1 MMSVNSGNRVQEQAH
16 GQSQSKRNPGIGFY
30 WQNSWRMLWRD
41 WRGGEL
47 TILAIALIIA
57 VTSITAVG
65 FFTDRIERGLKM
77 QSAELIAGDL
87 VISSGRT
94 DVNDHIAEARA
105 NNFMVT
111 TTEQFRSVV
120 FVNERFQLAEVKVVS
135 EGYPLRGV
143 LRVSDTA
150 FGQDEAT
157 TGIPAPGEL
166 WVEARLLQLLDLDV
180 GDSVKLGEVLFT
192 LRKIIRYE
200 PDRAGDLFS
209 VAPRVMMNSA
219 DLDATRLISIGAL
232 VSYRVLIA
240 GDSDRINDYH
250 DAIKDRLQ
258 AGEQIIGVEEGRPEL
273 NTALNSARQFLGLAA
288 LISVLLAG
296 VAVATVANRFS
307 TRHLNTSAMMRC
319 LGTSQKTIIRLF
331 TLEMLWLSILASTIG
346 CVLGA
351 LTQLVITE
359 LLDKLVLT
367 QLPPPSWKALILGY
381 ATGIVML
388 IGFALPPLLSLHRV
402 PPLHV
407 LRKDVPKHPVSVWT
421 VYIAVMICMSLLLYW
436 QIGDLQLVTIVIG
449 GILLTL
455 LILAVTAYLLIL
467 LLNRLRAR
475 VGIAWRFGLAN
486 ISRRPGSSVIQI
498 VAFGLGIMVLL
509 LLSTVRSDLLY
520 DWQSSLPHDAPNYF
534 VINVQTDQVDEIS
547 DYFTSMGVNNTRL
560 YPMVRARL
568 VEVNGQKVDSS
579 DYQSERA
586 KRFVT
591 REFNLSWAEHM
602 QRDNEVVAGEWWS
615 RQEHGRPLLSL
626 EAGLAETLNMQV
638 NDVVSFDINGSK
650 IDLTISNL
658 RSVDWDTFNVNFF
671 TVLPPGVLENRPAN
685 WVTSVYLNAEQ
696 QQQLGRLVREFSNI
710 TLIDIETIM
719 QRVRGIIDRVTLAVE
734 FVFLFTLLAGLAVL
748 YAAIQSNQDE
758 RRFESA
764 VLRTLGASRKTL
776 MLGLLAEFSL
786 LGALS
791 GLLAGLAATSLAWL
805 LALYIFKFDYAF
817 DITVAVAGFVSG
829 IAIVVSAGILG
840 TRSVLTTPPVETL
853 RQGNG

>member
-1 MMSVNSGNRVQEQAH
+1 MMTTDGRHQAVQVQTTA
-16 GQSQSKRNPGIGFY
+16 KRNGGIGFY
-30 WQNSWRMLWRD
+30 WYASWRMLWRD

-87 VISSGRT
+87 VISSNRA
-94 DVNDHIAEARA
+94 DVNDYITDARA
-105 NNFMVT
+105 NDFLVT
-111 TTEQFRSVV
+111 TTQQFRSVV
-120 FVNERFQLAEVKVVS
+120 FAGERFQLAEVKAVS

-157 TGIPAPGEL
+157 TGIPAAGEL
-166 WVEARLLQLLDLDV
+166 WVEARLLQLLKLDI
-180 GDSVKLGEVLFT
+180 GDRLKLGELSFT
-192 LRKIIRYE
+192 VRKIIRYE

-209 VAPRVMMNSA
+209 VAPRVMMNIA
-219 DLDATRLISIGAL
+219 DLDATGLISTGAL

-240 GDSDRINDYH
+240 GDSSRINDYRA
-250 DAIKDRLQ
+250 AIKNRLQ
-258 AGEQIIGVEEGRPEL
+258 AGEQILGVEEGRPEL
-273 NTALNSARQFLGLAA
+273 NTALKSARQFLGLAA

-319 LGTSQKTIIRLF
+319 LGTSQRTIIRLF
-331 TLEMLWLSILASTIG
+331 TLEMLWLSLLASTVG
-346 CVLGA
+346 CLLGA
-351 LTQLVITE
+351 LTQVVITE

-367 QLPPPSWKALILGY
+367 QLPPPSFKALILGY

-407 LRKDVPKHPVSVWT
+407 LRKDVAKRPASVWT
-421 VYIAVMICMSLLLYW
+421 VYLAVAFCMSLLLYW
-436 QIGDLQLVTIVIG
+436 QIGDLKLVAIVIG
-449 GILLTL
+449 GIIATLVTLAAAAFL
-455 LILAVTAYLLIL
+455 LIM

-475 VGIAWRFGLAN
+475 VGVAWRFGLAN

-509 LLSTVRSDLLY
+509 LLSTVRSDLLD
-520 DWQSSLPHDAPNYF
+520 DWQRSLPNDAPNYF
-534 VINVQTDQVDEIS
+534 VINVQSDQVDAIT
-547 DYFTSMGVNNTRL
+547 DYFTSIGVINTRL

-568 VEVNGQKVDSS
+568 IEVNGVKVDSS
-579 DYQSERA
+579 DYQGERA

-591 REFNLSWAEHM
+591 REFNLSWAKDM
-602 QRDNEVVAGEWWS
+602 QQDNEIVAGSWWS
-615 RQEHGRPLLSL
+615 REDDGRPLLSL
-626 EAGLAETLNMQV
+626 EAGLAETLNLQL
-638 NDVVSFDINGSK
+638 NDVVSFDINGSM

-658 RSVDWDTFNVNFF
+658 RSVDWDTFKVNFF
-671 TVLPPGVLENRPAN
+671 TVLPPGVLEDRLAS

-696 QQQLGRLVREFSNI
+696 RQQLGKLVREFSNV

-719 QRVRGIIDRVTLAVE
+719 QRVRGIIDRVSLAVE

-776 MLGLLAEFSL
+776 MLGLFAEFSL

-805 LALYIFKFDYAF
+805 LAVFVFRFDYAF
-817 DITVAVAGFVSG
+817 DITVAITGFVSG
-829 IAIVVSAGILG
+829 ILIVVSAGILG
-840 TRSVLTTPPVETL
+840 TRRVLTTPPVQTL
-853 RQGNG
+853 RQGNV

>member
-1 MMSVNSGNRVQEQAH
+1 MQA
-16 GQSQSKRNPGIGFY
+16 QALSQPQPKRNPGIGFY

-41 WRGGEL
+41 WRGSEL

-87 VISSGRT
+87 VISSSRA
-94 DVNDHIAEARA
+94 DVNDYIADARA
-105 NNFMVT
+105 NDLLVT
-111 TTEQFRSVV
+111 TTQQFRSVV
-120 FVNERFQLAEVKVVS
+120 FVGERFQLAEVKAVS

-157 TGIPAPGEL
+157 TGIPAAGEL
-166 WVEARLLQLLDLDV
+166 WVEARLLQLLDLAI
-180 GDSVKLGEVLFT
+180 GDSLKLGELSFT

-209 VAPRVMMNSA
+209 VAPRVMMNST
-219 DLDATRLISIGAL
+219 DLDATGLISIGAL

-240 GDSDRINDYH
+240 GDSVRINDYR

-258 AGEQIIGVEEGRPEL
+258 PGEQIIGVEEGRPEL
-273 NTALNSARQFLGLAA
+273 NTALKSARQFLGLAA

-319 LGTSQKTIIRLF
+319 LGTSQKTIIKLF

-351 LTQLVITE
+351 LTQVVITE

-388 IGFALPPLLSLHRV
+388 IGFALPPLLSLHKV

-407 LRKDVPKHPVSVWT
+407 LRKDVAKRPVSVWT

-436 QIGDLQLVTIVIG
+436 QIGDLQLVVIVIG
-449 GILLTL
+449 GILVTL
-455 LILAVTAYLLIL
+455 VTLAATAYLLIL

-475 VGIAWRFGLAN
+475 VGVAWRFGLAN

-509 LLSTVRSDLLY
+509 LLSTVRSDLL
-520 DWQSSLPHDAPNYF
+520 DGWQRSLPHDAPNYF

-568 VEVNGQKVDSS
+568 VDVNGLKVDSS

-602 QRDNEVVAGEWWS
+602 QQDNEVVAGEWWS
-615 RQEHGRPLLSL
+615 RQDHGRPLLSL
-626 EAGLAETLNMQV
+626 EAGLAETLKLQV

-671 TVLPPGVLENRPAN
+671 TVLPPGVLEDRPAN
-685 WVTSVYLNAEQ
+685 WVTSVHLNAEQ
-696 QQQLGRLVREFSNI
+696 RQQLARLVREFSNI

-719 QRVRGIIDRVTLAVE
+719 QRVRGIIDRVSLAVE

-805 LALYIFKFDYAF
+805 LAVYIFKFDYAF
-817 DITVAVAGFVSG
+817 DITVAVSGLVSG

-840 TRSVLTTPPVETL
+840 TRRVLTTPPIETL
-853 RQGNG
+853 RQGNR

>member
-1 MMSVNSGNRVQEQAH
+1 MSSDNNSHVQTSAAGHHHTSVNQDIR
-16 GQSQSKRNPGIGFY
+16 FY
-30 WQNSWRMLWRD
+30 WYNAWRMLWRD

-87 VISSGRT
+87 VISSSRA
-94 DVNDHIAEARA
+94 DVNDHITEARA
-105 NNFMVT
+105 NDFMVAT
-111 TTEQFRSVV
+111 VQQFRSVV
-120 FVNERFQLAEVKVVS
+120 FADERFQLAEVKAVS

-143 LRVSDTA
+143 LRVSDNA

-157 TGIPAPGEL
+157 TAIPAPGEL
-166 WVEARLLQLLDLDV
+166 WVEARLLQLLELNV
-180 GDSVKLGEVLFT
+180 GDTIQLGETEFT

-219 DLDATRLISIGAL
+219 DLDATGLISTGAL

-240 GDSDRINDYH
+240 GDIDRINNYG
-250 DAIKDRLQ
+250 DALKTRLQ
-258 AGEQIIGVEEGRPEL
+258 PGEQIIGIDEGRPEL
-273 NTALNSARQFLGLAA
+273 NTALKSARQFLGLAA

-307 TRHLNTSAMMRC
+307 IRHLNTSAMMRC
-319 LGTSQKTIIRLF
+319 LGSSQKTIIRLF
-331 TLEMLWLSILASTIG
+331 TLEMFWLSLLASTVG
-346 CVLGA
+346 CMLGA

-367 QLPPPSWKALILGY
+367 QLPPPSLKAVILGY

-407 LRKDVPKHPVSVWT
+407 LRKDVPKRPVSVWT
-421 VYIAVMICMSLLLYW
+421 VYLAVVICMSLLLYW
-436 QIGDLQLVTIVIG
+436 QIADLQLVVFVLG
-449 GILLTL
+449 GIMATL
-455 LILAVTAYLLIL
+455 VTLAVTAYLLIL
-467 LLNRLRAR
+467 LLNRLRSR

-509 LLSTVRSDLLY
+509 LLSTVRSDLL
-520 DWQSSLPHDAPNYF
+520 DGWQRSLPLDAPNYF
-534 VINVQTDQVDEIS
+534 VINVQTDQVEDINN
-547 DYFTSMGVNNTRL
+547 YFTSIGVNNTRL

-568 VEVNGQKVDSS
+568 IEVNGSRVDSS
-579 DYQSERA
+579 NYQNERA

-591 REFNLSWAEHM
+591 REFNLTWAADM
-602 QRDNEVVAGEWWS
+602 QQDNDIVDGRWW
-615 RQEHGRPLLSL
+615 QPADHGRPLLSL
-626 EAGLAETLNMQV
+626 EAGMAETLKLKV

-658 RSVDWDTFNVNFF
+658 RNVDWDTFNVNFF
-671 TVLPPGVLENRPAN
+671 TVLPPGVLEEMPAN
-685 WVTSVYLNAEQ
+685 WVTSVYLNTEQ
-696 QQQLGRLVREFSNI
+696 RQQLGTLVRQFSNI

-719 QRVRGIIDRVTLAVE
+719 QRVRGIIARVSLAVE
-734 FVFLFTLLAGLAVL
+734 FIFLFTLLAGLAVL

-776 MLGLLAEFSL
+776 LLGLFAEFSL

-791 GLLAGLAATSLAWL
+791 GVLAGLSATALASL
-805 LALYIFKFDYAF
+805 LASYVFKFNYSF
-817 DITVAVAGFVSG
+817 DITVAVSGFFSG
-829 IAIVVSAGILG
+829 MLIVVIAGILG
-840 TRSVLTTPPVETL
+840 TRRVLTTPPVETL
-853 RQGNG
+853 RQGNA